1 MKSNKKVFLLKCDTL
16 SSKSYTQYL
25 NFRIDTTTLFT
36 KNNHTNIE
44 FKSFFN
50 RKLGNFKTVF
60 SSYKTTITNYQK
72 IDNVIVNNIKYSTS
86 FTFENSF
93 PLYKTTN
100 DYITISSKSI
110 ELTAL
115 NLKDDLRKA
124 APKKNVKI
132 KYVLK
137 HKQLKIKSDTS
148 SVAIKKD
155 VNYFNH
161 IPNIIKKNAPTD
173 EEHSTFLN
181 YKTSH
186 K

>member
-1 MKSNKKVFLLKCDTL
+1 MEKSLATFWFWIYKKLH
-16 SSKSYTQYL
+16 Q
-25 NFRIDTTTLFT
+25 
-36 KNNHTNIE
+36 
-44 FKSFFN
+44 
-50 RKLGNFKTVF
+50 
-60 SSYKTTITNYQK
+60 
-72 IDNVIVNNIKYSTS
+72 
-86 FTFENSF
+86 
-93 PLYKTTN
+93 
-100 DYITISSKSI
+100 
-110 ELTAL
+110 
-115 NLKDDLRKA
+115 
-124 APKKNVKI
+124 KNVKI